1 MHAHAHGRL
10 GGHSH
15 SPKLTCGCVQSPVHR
30 HVCTRIWGP
39 IHSYTRV
46 FACASVCI
54 CVHVVG
60 ECYMHVYEY
69 VYIGISACVYMYNV
83 IKIYIPV
90 FLFIRIC
97 M

>member
-54 CVHVVG
+54 CVHAQK
-60 ECYMHVYEY
+60 CPNKKFTCLQPTFFC
-69 VYIGISACVYMYNV
+69 S
-83 IKIYIPV
+83 
-90 FLFIRIC
+90 FLLY
-97 M
+97 